1 MYISWKKRTVVGGR
15 KVAFLLDEFS
25 DEHPDGLTAWKPLWC
40 EHRGAGLAWTPLVV
54 RAERRGGKP
63 RQKLEGRLPT
73 IRCCCIADPFARAA
87 WWYDV
92 DQAIKL
98 SKELNGFANV
108 ARDER
113 AIRAKLAAVVPP
125 PTRAGR
131 RDFATY
137 RLWREREQQAR
148 WAETDPVL
156 WRAAE
161 EAARRPD
168 EAPEQARR
176 RADDERRRYEQAR
189 HAAEA
194 SARRCADCW
203 GRRPPADSAVQQ
215 KRTCRAKAHWARFE
229 QAVRE
234 QEARSRRWSEG
245 QARRR
250 GEEARRRAED
260 ERRREEAERSRAEEQ
275 WRRAFEELL
284 GRPSRPPWYEV
295 LGLSPTATIS
305 EIKRR
310 YRELAKRLH
319 PDREGG
325 VAKLFVL
332 VKDAYDAAMNQ
343 AVV

>member
-1 MYISWKKRTVVGGR
+1 MYISWKTRTVVGGK
-15 KVAFLLDEFS
+15 KVAFLLDEFNRE
-25 DEHPDGLTAWKPLWC
+25 DPDGETAWKPLWC
-40 EHRGAGLAWTPLVV
+40 EHCSAGLAWTPLVV
-54 RAERRGGKP
+54 RAERRDGKP
-63 RQKLEGRLPT
+63 RQRLLHRLPT
-73 IRCCCIADPFARAA
+73 IRSCCVADPFCRAA

-92 DQAIKL
+92 DRTIKSWTQL
-98 SKELNGFANV
+98 SGFAYI
-108 ARDER
+108 ER

-137 RLWREREQQAR
+137 RRWREREQHAHR
-148 WAETDPVL
+148 RETDPVL

-168 EAPEQARR
+168 EAPDQARR

-189 HAAEA
+189 HAAES
-194 SARRCADCW
+194 SARRCADVW
-203 GRRPPADSAVQQ
+203 GRRPPIDLGEQQERTRRADAG
-215 KRTCRAKAHWARFE
+215 WARFE
-229 QAVRE
+229 RAERE
-234 QEARSRRWSEG
+234 HEARCRRWSDGHE
-245 QARRR
+245 RRR
-250 GEEARRRAED
+250 AEEERRRAEEARRHAE
-260 ERRREEAERSRAEEQ
+260 EERSRAEEQ
-275 WRRAFEELL
+275 WRRAFQELL
-284 GRPSRPPWYEV
+284 GHLSRPPWYEV

-332 VKDAYDAAMNQ
+332 LKDAYDDAMKQ